1 MNPISSL
8 LPVIVLLAFASVA
21 GCAATPEDRWYQQRE
36 ALTTAN
42 EVYLANLPLMNDE
55 QIVFHGELLQT
66 ARSSLEAAKTHLPE
80 GGPAF
85 DITLDVVESIL
96 IRLTEQDIT
105 RIRNTENIPD
115 ESH

>member
-1 MNPISSL
+1 MNPTRDL
-8 LPVIVLLAFASVA
+8 LPLIVLLAVASVA

-55 QIVFHGELLQT
+55 QIVFHGELLQA
-66 ARSSLEAAKTHLPE
+66 ARAGLDQARAHLPE
-80 GGPAF
+80 GGSSF
-85 DITLDVVESIL
+85 DAALDAVEAIL
-96 IRLTEQDIT
+96 IRLAEQSAHTSLTET
-105 RIRNTENIPD
+105 IPD